1 MGYITMNDKER
12 EQSKIFESVRLH
24 QINKSE
30 AAARLKDST
39 RWVRKKLPRYFQN
52 GDLGLIHKIWLEFVA
67 GESVNALMQATKNY
81 LNVHGIPQSFYTD
94 HGSVFHVNLNNK
106 EEVKKTQWE
115 HAVGQLGIDVIHA
128 NSPQAKGRVERC
140 NQTMQDRLIKDMRI
154 AKVSTM
160 QEANNFLRTSNFINS
175 HNALFSAR
183 SAQEGNAHRSIELYD
198 LDAIFCIKTRRVLA
212 NDFTITY
219 KNQIFQLHKHQR
231 AFIRPK
237 DEIVVSTLLDGSIR
251 LSIRKIDLNFSI
263 IKHRQEPNTQ
273 KEKLNDYKP
282 RIVSENSRLWVNGK
296 LPQSRVKPAL
306 PAAEAFV

>member
-1 MGYITMNDKER
+1 MEFHSHFTLIMVLSFMSILTIKR
-12 EQSKIFESVRLH
+12 
-24 QINKSE
+24 KS
-30 AAARLKDST
+30 
-39 RWVRKKLPRYFQN
+39 
-52 GDLGLIHKIWLEFVA
+52 
-67 GESVNALMQATKNY
+67 
-81 LNVHGIPQSFYTD
+81 
-94 HGSVFHVNLNNK
+94 
-106 EEVKKTQWE
+106 KTQWE

-251 LSIRKIDLNFSI
+251 LSIRKIDLNFTGVPLSI
-263 IKHRQEPNTQ
+263 AKVLYNWD
-273 KEKLNDYKP
+273 KSL
-282 RIVSENSRLWVNGK
+282 L
-296 LPQSRVKPAL
+296 
-306 PAAEAFV
+306 